1 MTQTDKNI
9 NYDLKTSVKISQWI
23 AFHKWIIT
31 GTYRVAP
38 YLLSLSKFEIDSNK
52 QKALFKH
59 SPEQKMAYLRRVRY

>member
-9 NYDLKTSVKISQWI
+9 NYDLKTSVKI
-23 AFHKWIIT
+23 HKWIIT